1 VIKAIRRFVE
11 RGGGLLYCGGWMIF
25 QGYQGVGNWQRALV
39 EDILPV
45 EIQPVYDDRLER
57 PEGGEVTVTDTDH
70 PADDS
75 PRQFVPRSVWLQ

>member
-1 VIKAIRRFVE
+1 
-11 RGGGLLYCGGWMIF
+11 MIF